1 LRGSSSGGG
10 GGGGAANV
18 ATGAGAG
25 EGWRPSR
32 AENTTGAGA
41 SWRTELRAF
50 LTALRASGEPLAGRR
65 DQRGDE
71 SVPLRGIACEVVAR
85 HLQPL
90 VVHPFVVD
98 AAPWCAEQ
106 LVALL
111 LAEAVELGIIAL
123 ERERERDDVRGDAD
137 ALAAHLLH
145 LHHRVDELLRLD
157 ILGGGWPP

>member
-1 LRGSSSGGG
+1 MRGSSSGGG

-41 SWRTELRAF
+41 LWRTELRA
-50 LTALRASGEPLAGRR
+50 SGGPLAGRR
-65 DQRGDE
+65 DRRGDE
-71 SVPLRGIACEVVAR
+71 GVPLRGIACEVVAR

-106 LVALL
+106 VVALL